1 MQQHEKSVRKR
12 KKPKKRSGAEIVTA
26 KPAIEKM
33 KSVANVNHLIAK
45 GGKPGEKKD
54 ARPSQDRSSRP
65 APRRDDAAGDVA
77 VSKPTSHRGEKK
89 NKEKEHDKF
98 SKLER
103 GGRKGGKPQSLEK
116 QVETRSTTSRRLHQ
130 NRK

>member
-1 MQQHEKSVRKR
+1 M
-12 KKPKKRSGAEIVTA
+12 TA

-33 KSVANVNHLIAK
+33 KKRGERKSFDRK

-116 QVETRSTTSRRLHQ
+116 QVRNKKHNKPKAAPEPEVEKL
-130 NRK
+130 